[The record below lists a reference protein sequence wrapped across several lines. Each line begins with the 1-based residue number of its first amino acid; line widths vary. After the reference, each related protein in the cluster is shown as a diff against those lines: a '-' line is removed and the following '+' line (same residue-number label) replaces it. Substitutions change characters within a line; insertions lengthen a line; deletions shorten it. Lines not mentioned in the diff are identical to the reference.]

1 MLLLTIWSSGM
12 RWWGPNVKCFS
23 VFSSHD
29 LRLISLIEGNSC
41 TSKRKSG
48 HCFVGLKIFNKADL
62 AKAAKVVVFSFT
74 EVWIINIP
82 SAMTALTSPG
92 IGKLILPLSK

>member
-1 MLLLTIWSSGM
+1 M

-23 VFSSHD
+23 VFSSLD
-29 LRLISLIEGNSC
+29 LRLISLTEGNSC

-48 HCFVGLKIFNKADL
+48 QCFVSFKIFNKVDL
-62 AKAAKVVVFSFT
+62 ANAAKVGVFFFT
-74 EVWIINIP
+74 EVWIIIIP

-92 IGKLILPLSK
+92 IGKLILPFSK